1 MELSEPKKRVFLIVV
16 AAVIFVAAIS
26 FPATYYTYTSNSSM
40 TQTTGTSGI
49 STSSF
54 TNTYASTK
62 EICAELPKTAIGSA
76 TANPNAT
83 HVYFLIIEVDLPS
96 SYAGI
101 NGSYYHVGVVW
112 PVLTVYQGQQVT
124 IHVLNCPSSFEP
136 HGFAIGNYFAGG
148 VTLSPGQSYTLNF
161 VANTVGRYTVF
172 CNVFCA
178 IHQFMQNGELLV
190 KPMPSG

>member
-1 MELSEPKKRVFLIVV
+1 MKRIRWIVV
-16 AAVIFVAAIS
+16 AAIVFAAAIS
-26 FPATYYTYTSNSSM
+26 FPAVYSLYTSNSSL
-40 TQTTGTSGI
+40 TQTTGTTRAY
-49 STSSF
+49 STP
-54 TNTYASTK
+54 K
-62 EICAELPKTAIGSA
+62 EICAGLPSSAIGNA

-83 HVYFLIIEVDLPS
+83 EVYFLIIETDYPS

-101 NGSYYHVGVVW
+101 NGSYYHVDTPW
-112 PVLTVYQGQQVT
+112 PVLTVYQGQKVT
-124 IHVLNCPSSFEP
+124 IHVLNCPTSYEP

-178 IHQFMQNGELLV
+178 IHQEMQNGELLV
-190 KPMPSG
+190 KPMPSS